1 MCIIYSFQYEIPSVA
16 SRPLSTAHA
25 SDSVAPSSSTS
36 KSSTSIIRVHRLL
49 NGTNHNESSDDSDS
63 DSDNDSNSS
72 SVGKVAHFEL
82 EKPPLSGDLTS
93 SPTTGG
99 AATGLSSKVRS
110 THQPTDQLL
119 LPCAAEDCMGGVV
132 NFHSIDCK
140 IGNRH
145 FRLMLAP
152 EGGDRSGLLTG
163 NSFCE
168 IFPASSTTAASSES
182 HHGKG

>member
-1 MCIIYSFQYEIPSVA
+1 
-16 SRPLSTAHA
+16 
-25 SDSVAPSSSTS
+25 
-36 KSSTSIIRVHRLL
+36 VHRLF
-49 NGTNHNESSDDSDS
+49 NGPNLNESSDDSDS
-63 DSDNDSNSS
+63 DSDNDIYSYSY
-72 SVGKVAHFEL
+72 SVGKVAHLEL
-82 EKPPLSGDLTS
+82 ENDLTS

-132 NFHSIDCK
+132 HFHSIDCK

-168 IFPASSTTAASSES
+168 IFLTTVASGES
-182 HHGKG
+182 NHGKG